1 MSQVDPK
8 ILELEK
14 TVKFLEEQVGRLL
27 TQVQYLDRERIR
39 AKNEISQ
46 VMNEVRARR
55 N

>member
-8 ILELEK
+8 VQALEQQ
-14 TVKFLEEQVGRLL
+14 VKLLQEQVGRLL

-55 N
+55 

>member
-8 ILELEK
+8 VLELEK
-14 TVKFLEEQVGRLL
+14 QVKLLQEQLGRLL

-55 N
+55 F